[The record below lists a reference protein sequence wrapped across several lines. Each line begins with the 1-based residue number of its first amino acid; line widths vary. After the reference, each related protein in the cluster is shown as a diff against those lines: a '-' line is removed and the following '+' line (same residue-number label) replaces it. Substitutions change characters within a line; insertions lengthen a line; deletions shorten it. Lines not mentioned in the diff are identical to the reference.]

1 MTLTAA
7 IKEIYKF
14 FLRQEIKSKRTKI
27 FFVISLIPVLVLL
40 LAKIVEMA
48 NPHADVTA
56 AQVFSRVLLIVY
68 IQLLIPVLALV
79 YGGLIVNE
87 EVDQKTL
94 VFLTTSPIPK
104 PSVIVGKYAAYATLS
119 AITVNIGLVL
129 CFIIINLNHLGDM
142 IYVKEFFS
150 FIGAG
155 ILALVAYMGLFTLL
169 GTLMK
174 KSMVFGLLFIFGWE
188 NVVQYFPGVT
198 QKFTL
203 IHYVKSLL
211 PSGGGKTSF
220 LYFLLVRVQPSST
233 AESIITLLV
242 VLVAA
247 LALASFVFQH
257 REYVLSDSV

>member
-1 MTLTAA
+1 MSLIAA

-14 FLRQEIKSKRTKI
+14 FLVQELKSRRTKI
-27 FFVISLIPVLVLL
+27 FFIISLIPVLVLL
-40 LAKIVEMA
+40 LAKVVELT
-48 NPHADVTA
+48 NPNSDVTA
-56 AQVFSRVLLIVY
+56 AMVFSRVLLIVY

-104 PSVIVGKYAAYATLS
+104 PSVVIGKYGAYATLS

-129 CFIIINLNHLGDM
+129 CFLIININRLGDM
-142 IYVKEFFS
+142 IYVKAFFS

-155 ILALVAYMGLFTLL
+155 LLALVAYMGLFTLL

-174 KSMVFGLLFIFGWE
+174 KSMVMGLLFIFGWE

-203 IHYVKSLL
+203 IHYIKSLL
-211 PSGGGKTSF
+211 PSGGGKASF

-233 AESIITLLV
+233 AESITMLLLI
-242 VLVAA
+242 LVAS
-247 LALASFVFQH
+247 LALAAFVFQN